1 MHTFSEQESL
11 AVIREMLHK
20 SRKNTKDSAIYYL
33 IWGWVILFS
42 VIIEYILIHF
52 DYEWH
57 YMVWILSSIVG
68 ITASIWSSHKQKKIN
83 QTTTH
88 FDKAM
93 VSVWSGFGMLMAI
106 LIMGG
111 LTMGLSW
118 GEIYVGMIALV
129 GSTTFVSGKI
139 LEFTPIQYGGLA
151 SFGLSFLTLFLGWYE
166 DFPTMLL
173 CIGLAMILSNLIP
186 GYILKR
192 KVS

>member
-11 AVIREMLHK
+11 AVILEMLHK
-20 SRKNTKDSAIYYL
+20 SRKNTKDSAIYHL
-33 IWGWVILFS
+33 IWGWVILIS
-42 VIIEYILIHF
+42 VIIEYILIQI

-57 YMVWILSSIVG
+57 FAIWILSSIVG
-68 ITASIWSSHKQKKIN
+68 VGASIRAGRQQKKIN

-139 LEFTPIQYGGLA
+139 LEFAPIQYGGLA
-151 SFGLSFLTLFLGWYE
+151 SFALSFLTLFLGWYQH
-166 DFPTMLL
+166 FPTMLL
-173 CIGLAMILSNLIP
+173 CIGLAMIFSNLIP

-192 KVS
+192 KIS